1 MPSYDLTRGN
11 LLDPETGEP
20 SSATY
25 LYAIL
30 DDVTVQA
37 PTQDGEA
44 YGSVWNGKAMIDT
57 GATITTVHP
66 SVAGELRLTPRGSER
81 DATGTQEEPAALYLV
96 RMTMIGA
103 RCDLLVA
110 GRRYDP
116 DPDRDREAAKLF
128 KITIGTDILQSCRF
142 TYNDPP
148 DRFTLEFHR
157 P

>member
-11 LLDPETGEP
+11 LLDLETGEP
-20 SSATY
+20 SSVTY

-30 DDVTVQA
+30 DNVTVQA
-37 PTQDGEA
+37 CTQDGET
-44 YGSVWNGKAMIDT
+44 YGFVWSGKAMIDT
-57 GATITTVHP
+57 GATITTIHP

-96 RMTMIGA
+96 RMTMIGR

-110 GRRYDP
+110 GRRYN
-116 DPDRDREAAKLF
+116 PDRDRELAKLF
-128 KITIGTDILQSCRF
+128 KVTIGTDILQSCRF
-142 TYNDPP
+142 TYNNPP

>member
-11 LLDPETGEP
+11 LLDLETGEP
-20 SSATY
+20 SLATY

-30 DDVTVQA
+30 DDVTVSGA
-37 PTQDGEA
+37 TQDGGA
-44 YGSVWNGKAMIDT
+44 YGAVWSGKAMIDT

-66 SVAGELRLTPRGSER
+66 SVADELRLTPRGSER
-81 DATGTQEEPAALYLV
+81 DAMGSQKEPAALYLV

-116 DPDRDREAAKLF
+116 DPDRDRGIAKLF
-128 KITIGTDILQSCRF
+128 KVTIGTDILQSCRF

>member
-1 MPSYDLTRGN
+1 
-11 LLDPETGEP
+11 
-20 SSATY
+20 
-25 LYAIL
+25 
-30 DDVTVQA
+30 
-37 PTQDGEA
+37 
-44 YGSVWNGKAMIDT
+44 MIDT

-66 SVAGELRLTPRGSER
+66 SVADELRLTRRGSER
-81 DATGTQEEPAALYLV
+81 DAMGSQEEPAALYPV

-103 RCDLLVA
+103 RWDLLVA

-116 DPDRDREAAKLF
+116 DPDRDREVAKLF
-128 KITIGTDILQSCRF
+128 KVTIGTDILQSCRF